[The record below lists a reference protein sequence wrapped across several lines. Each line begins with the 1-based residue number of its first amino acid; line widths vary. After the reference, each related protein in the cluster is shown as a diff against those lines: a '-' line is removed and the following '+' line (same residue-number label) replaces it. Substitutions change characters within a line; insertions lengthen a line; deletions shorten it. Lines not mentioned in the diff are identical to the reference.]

1 MNVIVWMRGG
11 LLTNQTSAGSCA
23 HHHHK
28 EYNPE
33 TNTCCGW
40 SCVCVDTLVR
50 TFPPKK
56 KNPMCIPV
64 V

>member
-40 SCVCVDTLVR
+40 SCVCGYSTHVR
-50 TFPPKK
+50 PLKIK
-56 KNPMCIPV
+56 DPMCIPV